1 MAMNSTTLSTNWP
14 QNYCKSILSIVLK
27 NFEKKRFYSLQKQ
40 HIPSDGSDS
49 SNSHIHH
56 LHGSKLASKTNKT
69 IKVTVQL
76 EGVHTVSVES
86 NGRVVNVSSTLGV
99 GSVAVFMVAK
109 EDIKEY
115 GLSTVDELD
124 KEVDKTMDKM
134 EAECK
139 QRFYVFVIN

>member
-1 MAMNSTTLSTNWP
+1 M
-14 QNYCKSILSIVLK
+14 
-27 NFEKKRFYSLQKQ
+27 
-40 HIPSDGSDS
+40 
-49 SNSHIHH
+49 
-56 LHGSKLASKTNKT
+56 
-69 IKVTVQL
+69 